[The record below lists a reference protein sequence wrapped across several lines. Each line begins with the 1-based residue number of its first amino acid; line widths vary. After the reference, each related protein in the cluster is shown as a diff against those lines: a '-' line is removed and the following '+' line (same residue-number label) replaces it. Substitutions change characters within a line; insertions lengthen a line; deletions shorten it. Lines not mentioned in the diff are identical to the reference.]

1 MVIILFKSILE
12 LLKVIAMIKIKEI
25 RMLRGLSQIRLAEL
39 LSVEPAT
46 INRYEKGTREC
57 SYDVL
62 VRLAD
67 ILQVSVDQLL
77 GRKIVP
83 MAPALG
89 NLSEEEYSLILKYR
103 ELDESHKA
111 IISSVLATTATNLT
125 NVENEIKPEKTTIE
139 KHKKVM

>member
-1 MVIILFKSILE
+1 
-12 LLKVIAMIKIKEI
+12 MIKIKEI
-25 RMLRGLSQIRLAEL
+25 RMLRGLSQIQLAEL

-46 INRYEKGTREC
+46 VNRYEKGKREC

-77 GRKIVP
+77 GRKIIP
-83 MAPALG
+83 IAPALG

-103 ELDESHKA
+103 ELDEAHKA
-111 IISSVLATTATNLT
+111 IISSVLATATTNLT
-125 NVENEIKPEKTTIE
+125 DDE
-139 KHKKVM
+139 HKKVSEKTIRNRKEVM